1 MPPELSGGIVFVGPT
16 PVGRPCRES
25 RRELG
30 RFLTR
35 ATQRPGASWG
45 RFPTRATA
53 SLDQLSQSLRPSAP
67 TIESA
72 CRPTAGTIPACVF

>member
-16 PVGRPCRES
+16 PVGRACRES

-30 RFLTR
+30 TAPTR
-35 ATQRPGASWG
+35 ECWRELGTV
-45 RFPTRATA
+45 PTRATA